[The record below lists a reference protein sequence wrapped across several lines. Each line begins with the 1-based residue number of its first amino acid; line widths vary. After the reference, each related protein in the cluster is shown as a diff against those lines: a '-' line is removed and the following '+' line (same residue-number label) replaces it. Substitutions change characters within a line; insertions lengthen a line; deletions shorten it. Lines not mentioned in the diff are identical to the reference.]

1 MKIEKIRTYGWESAL
16 MGMRNP
22 KDSWD
27 KSDSAFGLADVEWS
41 DIDYD
46 IAYLWAQ
53 EELGKTI
60 SYNDEEIDIESLFDQ
75 KTNEYDEWL
84 IKNGIINQQDNIIE
98 YAFIGPNDMRLIK
111 SLIKGG
117 PEHRKFLR
125 QIFISVNI
133 TAPLYIWKEV
143 DTYKIGTTANS
154 TSTMHTIEKKPITL
168 ESFETDDLKFID
180 EEEEFWVRNNI
191 DHLENLRI
199 LYNKLKEEKNPKA
212 KEVWKELI
220 RWLPESWLQ
229 TRTITMTYENAFNI
243 KHQRKN
249 HKLTEWHFI
258 IDNFIDKLPYSKD
271 FLGE

>member
-1 MKIEKIRTYGWESAL
+1 MKIENIKTYGWQSAI

-22 KDSWD
+22 KNSWG

-41 DIDYD
+41 NADYD

-60 SYNDEEIDIESLFDQ
+60 SYDDEEIDIESLFDQ
-75 KTNEYDEWL
+75 KTSEYDEWL
-84 IKNGIINQQDNIIE
+84 IENGIINKEDNIIE

-133 TAPLYIWKEV
+133 IAPLYIWKEF

-168 ESFETDDLKFID
+168 ESFEIDDLEFID
-180 EEEEFWVRNNI
+180 EEDELWVRNNI

-199 LYNKLKEEKNPKA
+199 LYNKLKEKNDPKA
-212 KEVWKELI
+212 QVVWKELI

-258 IDNFIDKLPYSKD
+258 IDNFINKLPYSKD